1 MNKLTSE
8 RYSKFRQASEYYQS
22 YMYVIPAPATWQ
34 RPLVVG
40 QVRDLCDKPR
50 PSKYRKRFLLQN
62 IVWSVFLSFPTAGTG
77 RRLIVIVL
85 CMCICVCVCTVVC
98 PDGGRGLD
106 IGERLAPRP
115 TPAASSSSSNRT
127 FALLLR
133 RLRQLLKVSAQ
144 LVLDRVLEKCFGNL
158 IFFTKKYTT
167 SLESLLL
174 KVSAYY
180 L

>member
-1 MNKLTSE
+1 M
-8 RYSKFRQASEYYQS
+8 
-22 YMYVIPAPATWQ
+22 
-34 RPLVVG
+34 
-40 QVRDLCDKPR
+40 VRVRVPVLP
-50 PSKYRKRFLLQN
+50 Y
-62 IVWSVFLSFPTAGTG
+62 TAGTG
-77 RRLIVIVL
+77 RWLIVIVL
-85 CMCICVCVCTVVC
+85 CMCVCECTVVC
-98 PDGGRGLD
+98 PDGGRGLEF
-106 IGERLAPRP
+106 GERFAPRP
-115 TPAASSSSSNRT
+115 TPAASISSSRT